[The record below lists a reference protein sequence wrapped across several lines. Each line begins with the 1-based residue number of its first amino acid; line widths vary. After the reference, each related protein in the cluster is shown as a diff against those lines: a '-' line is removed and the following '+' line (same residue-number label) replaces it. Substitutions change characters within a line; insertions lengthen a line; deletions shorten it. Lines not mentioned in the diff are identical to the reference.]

1 MRSRPVPPAPD
12 PGRDAVPAAAAAPD
26 APAAPGPLP
35 PRPGLRSAVDAFR
48 HRNFRLFWIGA
59 VLSNSGTWVQNVT
72 VPFVVYGL
80 TGSAKWLSAAAF
92 AQLVPMALLSPV
104 GGMLADRFD
113 RRRVLIVTQ
122 STLLGV
128 ATALWALWV
137 AGAANRWSIIG
148 IVALGGVVTGINVPS
163 WQAFVSELVPRH
175 ALLNAV
181 TLNSAQFNAA
191 RAVGPAVGGVILGTA
206 GPGAAFAVNAAS
218 YVAVLV
224 ALAAIRTPPLPKDRS
239 ARPRILADTWGTV
252 AYVRAHPG
260 MRTAF
265 LAVMALGVFGQPVAQ
280 FVVVF
285 AEDVFGV
292 GGVLYGAMV
301 AALGLGSVLA
311 TPLVAGPGSAVSRSR
326 MAAAAMVV
334 YGAGLLAFA
343 VAPLYAVGFLA
354 LLVAGGAY
362 LPIAATLNT
371 SLQIQVDEVRR
382 GKVLAL
388 YIMVL
393 TLAVP
398 LGSVVQG
405 AAVDAFGPR
414 ATVAAAAVGFLVAAT
429 VLRLRGL
436 LPHLDDVGA
445 GDLESA

>member
-1 MRSRPVPPAPD
+1 MPRGPDRPTS
-12 PGRDAVPAAAAAPD
+12 
-26 APAAPGPLP
+26 PAAPGRDDRGAPEAASEAAP
-35 PRPGLRSAVDAFR
+35 ADARPARPGLRSAARALRYRD
-48 HRNFRLFWIGA
+48 FRLFWIGA

-104 GGMLADRFD
+104 GGVVADRFD
-113 RRRVLIVTQ
+113 RRRVLLATQ
-122 STLLGV
+122 ATLLVV
-128 ATALWALWV
+128 ATSLWLVWV
-137 AGAANRWSIIG
+137 TGGANRWSIIG

-163 WQAFVSELVPRH
+163 WQAFVSELVPRD

-191 RAVGPAVGGVILGTA
+191 RAVGPAVGGVVLGA
-206 GPGAAFAVNAAS
+206 FGPGAAFALNAAS
-218 YVAVLV
+218 YVAVLA
-224 ALAAIRTPPLPKDRS
+224 ALVAIRTPVLAKDRS
-239 ARPRILADTWGTV
+239 ARPRILGDTWGTARYV
-252 AYVRAHPG
+252 AAHPG

-265 LAVMALGVFGQPVAQ
+265 LAVTALGVFGQPIAQ

-285 AEDVFGV
+285 AEDVFEV
-292 GGVLYGAMV
+292 GGFLYGAMV

-326 MAAAAMVV
+326 MAAVAMVV
-334 YGAGLLAFA
+334 YGLGLFAFA
-343 VAPLYAVGFLA
+343 VAPVYALGFLA

-414 ATVAAAAVGFLVAAT
+414 WTVAVAASGFLVAAT
-429 VLRLRGL
+429 MLRLRGL

-445 GDLESA
+445 DDL